1 MRSLVKPLP
10 SKPYRSSYDG
20 IGEDGPTILQTPWP
34 LSRDDLEHL
43 EDWIAIC
50 MKTIRRVSEK
60 SWKEGIHPLAA
71 VYFVGCDVELIA
83 HSKEPQRGHP
93 DT

>member
-1 MRSLVKPLP
+1 MSALVKPLP
-10 SKPYRSSYDG
+10 TKPYRSSYDG

-60 SWKEGIHPLAA
+60 SWKEEIHPLAA
-71 VYFVGCDVELIA
+71 VDFVGRDVELIA
-83 HSKEPQRGHP
+83 HNREESNG
-93 DT
+93 